1 MILIIYGLLNTCSI
15 LITLIHILFTDSVQ
29 VCHSSKFKK
38 MKNNYDYNQF
48 YAQANRKKV
57 KSFVNIVLYF
67 GKNVTTDTKEKP
79 LQ

>member
-1 MILIIYGLLNTCSI
+1 
-15 LITLIHILFTDSVQ
+15 
-29 VCHSSKFKK
+29 

-79 LQ
+79 LQWFIELWWIILVSKYTLA